1 MKVTPRKKM
10 KRLAIY
16 LVILAIAVT
25 AADIYIIPNYLKL
38 SRISWFWIFRSKSLH
53 HFFMMALGAV
63 VFGLIPGIAI
73 ICGGSAW
80 TIFKHLGSISDRNR
94 NR

>member
-1 MKVTPRKKM
+1 M

-16 LVILAIAVT
+16 LVLVAVAVT

-38 SRISWFWIFRSKSLH
+38 SSISWVWIFRTKSLH

-63 VFGLIPGIAI
+63 VFGVIPGTAI
-73 ICGGSAW
+73 ICGGTAW
-80 TIFKHLGSISDRNR
+80 TIFKHLGSISNKNR
-94 NR
+94 NA